1 MSKEAF
7 DQLLQKVH
15 TISDV
20 AGAAALLGWDQRT
33 HMPPGGAKVRS
44 ERMATLVS
52 IIHEMMTSNEMGE
65 LIESAR
71 PHAESQGPE
80 SFEGALHRVV
90 KRRYDKTRLIPT
102 ELSVERQRAASSGY
116 EAWRK
121 ARAASDYAQF
131 RDALQ
136 HNVDLTKETAD
147 ALRSYF
153 PDADEDYDIL
163 LDDYE
168 EGMKTS
174 DIARVFDELKAATKE
189 LVGKV
194 ADSGD
199 KDRDAVLKGH
209 FPAEKQE
216 VLVRSVVEKVGFTS
230 DAYNLAETTHP
241 FESSMAINDIRITT
255 KYDEGY
261 FNPSFFGTLHE
272 FGHGL
277 YEHQIS
283 EEYERTPLA
292 RGVSMAWHESQSRMM
307 ENLVGRGR
315 PFWDWATPEVQR
327 VFPEQFA
334 GMDAEDMY
342 RAVNAMGPSLIRIE
356 ADELTYNLHIIIRFE
371 LERDMLSGAV
381 TVDTLPEAW
390 RAKFQDYFG
399 IEVPNDAEGVL
410 QDVHWSQGSF
420 GYFPTYALGNVLGA
434 MLWSRIESE
443 LPDLNSEISTGELQS
458 LRAWL
463 RENIHQHGSFYT
475 PADLLE
481 RVLGTRQLD
490 AKPLIAYLTA
500 KVDELYG

>member
-1 MSKEAF
+1 VSKEAF
-7 DQLLQKVH
+7 DELLVKVH
-15 TISDV
+15 TISDL

-33 HMPPGGAKVRS
+33 HMPQGGAGVRS

-52 IIHEMMTSNEMGE
+52 IIHQMMTSDEMGE
-65 LIESAR
+65 VIERAQ
-71 PHAESQGPE
+71 PPAEEQGAE

-90 KRRYDKTRLIPT
+90 KRRYDKTKLIPT
-102 ELSVERQRAASSGY
+102 ELSVERQRASSSGY
-116 EAWRK
+116 QAWRK
-121 ARAASDYAQF
+121 ARTESDYAQF

-136 HNVDLTKETAD
+136 HNIDLTKETAD

-174 DIARVFDELKAATKE
+174 DIVRVFDDLKGATRE
-189 LVGKV
+189 LVAKV
-194 ADSGD
+194 AESGET
-199 KDRDAVLKGH
+199 DRDAVLKTH
-209 FPAEKQE
+209 FPAEQQE
-216 VLVRSVVEKVGFTS
+216 KLVRTVVNRVGFTD

-255 KYDEGY
+255 KYDEGF

-283 EEYERTPLA
+283 EAYERTPLA

-315 PFWDWATPEVQR
+315 PFWNWAMPEVQR
-327 VFPEQFA
+327 VFPDQFA
-334 GMDAEDMY
+334 GMDADDMY

-371 LERDMLSGAV
+371 LERDLLSGNV
-381 TVDTLPEAW
+381 TIDTLPEAW
-390 RAKFQDYFG
+390 RAKFRDYFG
-399 IEVPNDAEGVL
+399 IDVPNDAEGVL

-434 MLWSRIESE
+434 MLWTRINAE
-443 LPDLNSEISTGELQS
+443 LPDLEDEISRGELQS

-463 RENIHQHGSFYT
+463 KENIHQHGSFYT
-475 PADLLE
+475 PNDLLD

-490 AKPLIAYLTA
+490 AKPLISYLTA